1 LNFISSRILCSA
13 NFNPVCERDMRKLTL
28 KLSTENL
35 IITDRRKRYLRATA
49 YRKNWESGNARY
61 LFSFHLFQQFHNNVI
76 MLIILQCGD
85 YSAHQLTGILIDQ
98 RCLEKEPNV
107 EI

>member
-1 LNFISSRILCSA
+1 
-13 NFNPVCERDMRKLTL
+13 
-28 KLSTENL
+28 
-35 IITDRRKRYLRATA
+35 
-49 YRKNWESGNARY
+49 
-61 LFSFHLFQQFHNNVI
+61 